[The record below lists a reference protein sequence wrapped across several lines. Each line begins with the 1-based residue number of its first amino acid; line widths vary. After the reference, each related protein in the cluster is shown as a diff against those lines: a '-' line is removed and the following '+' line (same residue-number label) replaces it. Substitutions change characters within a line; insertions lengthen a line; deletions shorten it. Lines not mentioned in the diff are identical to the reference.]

1 VASRE
6 EPAVI
11 DAVEVLRRVEFL
23 AMLDDDTLRELAARA
38 RRQTFAPGARILGE
52 LEAGADVY
60 VIVDG
65 DAAVTVEPRRGDV
78 RELGTIGIGDAVG
91 EMASLTGELRSAT
104 VTARTR
110 VDVLVIADAE
120 FDRLRARRP
129 EVALVLCRVLARRL
143 ADADRQLAD
152 LSRPDATPAPPLP
165 APRGGSLARAW
176 RELVT
181 ERRRDLAFLALAAFV
196 LTLVAVRAGVYAA
209 FRFDVRPRAILRIA
223 YLSGFALLALSSLSA
238 LLSFRPWL
246 RRIVAIAYGIGL
258 ALILNELGVTLAF
271 DIFYK
276 DIEHA
281 DPDVPFDIE
290 RLYRRTEAIRA
301 VLYALALLVQAAY
314 LRRFYRRVLLLA
326 GARIK
331 KLFVRRRAG

>member
-1 VASRE
+1 MSEDVVA
-6 EPAVI
+6 I
-11 DAVEVLRRVEFL
+11 LRRVDFL
-23 AMLDDDTLRELAARA
+23 AMLDDATLSELAEHAT
-38 RRQTFAPGARILGE
+38 RQHFATGERILGE
-52 LEAGADVY
+52 LESGADVY
-60 VIVDG
+60 VIVG
-65 DAAVTVEPRRGDV
+65 GEAAVSVEPRRGERRV
-78 RELGTIGIGDAVG
+78 LGTIGVGGAVG

-104 VTARTR
+104 VTASTP
-110 VDVLVIADAE
+110 VDVLVIADHD

-129 EVALVLCRVLARRL
+129 EVALALCRVLAARL
-143 ADADRQLAD
+143 GDADRKLEELAQPG
-152 LSRPDATPAPPLP
+152 SPQADAEPA
-165 APRGGSLARAW
+165 ARGSLHRAW

-196 LTLVAVRAGVYAA
+196 LTLVAVRLGVYAA
-209 FRFDVRPRAILRIA
+209 FRFDIRPRAILRTA

-246 RRIVAIAYGIGL
+246 RRAVAIAYGIGL

-276 DIEHA
+276 DIETP

-290 RLYRRTEAIRA
+290 RLYRRTEALRAILLALA
-301 VLYALALLVQAAY
+301 VLIQAAY

-326 GARIK
+326 GTRIR
-331 KLFVRRRAG
+331 KLFAR